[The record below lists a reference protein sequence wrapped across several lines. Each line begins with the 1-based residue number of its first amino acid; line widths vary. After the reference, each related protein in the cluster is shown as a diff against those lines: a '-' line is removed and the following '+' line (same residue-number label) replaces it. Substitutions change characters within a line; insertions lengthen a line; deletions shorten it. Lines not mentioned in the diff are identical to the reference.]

1 MPSLV
6 GLASA
11 HDTDPEVKNEACWV
25 VLNAT
30 SCGSDL
36 QIEYLVEQGCIAILG
51 ELLGENSMV
60 MMALEGLER
69 MAAALTPAQQRQI
82 AVLMGQVE
90 AAEKT
95 NAKLKQK
102 SICLWQ
108 T

>member
-69 MAAALTPAQQRQI
+69 ILQVSFTMRALDEVRTLQ
-82 AVLMGQVE
+82 
-90 AAEKT
+90 
-95 NAKLKQK
+95 
-102 SICLWQ
+102 
-108 T
+108 